1 MSAPGPEIRK
11 LARLLRVDPEELAFA
26 AGAPAAELR
35 AFREQMTDVLFD
47 ADADRQRRAAEAA
60 KLLPVGV
67 VAKIARQSLGPML
80 CARLTAHMDV
90 RLALGVAERLDDRF
104 VAELAAELDPRR
116 AGAVVSALP
125 AERIAEIA
133 AAMAAEGEHVAMG
146 RFVGHLDDE
155 ALAACVDMLEPRDLL
170 LVAYVLEAE
179 DRLDA
184 VAACL
189 DDERIAELTA
199 LAADAGLEAEMA
211 DLIEHLG
218 PEQRARVLAAA
229 ETA

>member
-1 MSAPGPEIRK
+1 MSDTGSEIRK
-11 LARLLRVDPEELAFA
+11 LARLLRIEPDELAFA
-26 AGAPAAELR
+26 AEAPVDELR
-35 AFREQMTDVLFD
+35 RFREQMTDVLLD

-80 CARLTAHMDV
+80 CARLTGHMDV
-90 RLALGVAERLDDRF
+90 KLALGVAERLDTPF

-116 AGAVVSALP
+116 AASVVTALP

-133 AAMAAEGEHVAMG
+133 VAMAEADEHVAMG

-155 ALAACVDMLEPRDLL
+155 ALAACVDALEARDIL
-170 LVAYVLEAE
+170 LVAYVLEAD

-189 DDERIAELTA
+189 DDERIAQLTS
-199 LAADAGLEAEMA
+199 LATDAGLADEMT

-229 ETA
+229 ES